1 VSFSEPSVAHLI
13 MGAFVPVVFS
23 MNVWGPG
30 RDDEAREFVLRQPTP
45 GRSDLYPPDLF
56 VVDPQGEL
64 LGRLPFDAS
73 ADETLVFLKDVLRR
87 HPDLAPAQGPDA
99 FDLPPPTLPGEIA
112 LAALRQRFESGD
124 KAALVGELEGW
135 IATYAEE
142 LPESAALA
150 RVLLGGARY
159 HADDLEGANA
169 AWDEVL
175 RLHPH
180 SPLRHRAY
188 YNRVEQGSF
197 PSVPHPDVID
207 HAPPPLV
214 QRGVIVPDAQVRER
228 NLAAV
233 REEARYLPLSD
244 GLPFVRVPAGTF
256 TMGGT
261 PAVQLRELP
270 VRRVTL
276 TRPFLLSAWPITR
289 RVWSRFRP
297 DDVPEAERDGVAGE
311 LPMVGISWT
320 DVRDFCEFL
329 SRIDGRRYRLPSEAE
344 WEYAARGGLEEK
356 MYPWGDEAADAGRCN
371 FLNPR
376 PVPVACYPANGYGLF
391 DMVGNNFEWVADFY
405 LKDAYALT
413 PSDVVDPSGP
423 SADEALERS
432 PDRSHSRVARGGGW
446 MSNEMSKIN
455 CRNSWRLGWPEFQRH
470 GNIGARIVADVE
482 E

>member
-1 VSFSEPSVAHLI
+1 MSFSEPAVAHLI
-13 MGAFVPVVFS
+13 TGAFVPVVFS

-56 VVDPQGEL
+56 VIDPDGVL

-73 ADETLVFLKDVLRR
+73 AAETLDFLKDILRR
-87 HPDLAPAQGPDA
+87 HPRLAPPQGPDA

-112 LAALRQRFESGD
+112 LAELRRRFEQGE
-124 KAALVGELEGW
+124 KAALVGELEEW
-135 IATYAEE
+135 IDRFAAE

-159 HADDLEGANA
+159 HADDLAGANA
-169 AWDEVL
+169 AWEEVL

-188 YNRVEQGSF
+188 YNRVEQGSY
-197 PSVPHPDVID
+197 PSVPHPDVIG
-207 HAPPPLV
+207 HHPPSIV
-214 QRGVIVPDAQVRER
+214 QRGIIVPDEARRRDNV
-228 NLAAV
+228 AAV
-233 REEARYLPLSD
+233 RTDPRYLALSE
-244 GLPFVRVPAGTF
+244 GLPFVRIPAGTF

-276 TRPFLLSAWPITR
+276 TRSYLLSAWPITR

-297 DDVPEAERDGVAGE
+297 ADVPEEERDGLAGE
-311 LPMVGISWT
+311 LPMIGISWI
-320 DVRDFCEFL
+320 DVRDFCAFL
-329 SRIDGRRYRLPSEAE
+329 GQRDGRRYRLPSEAE
-344 WEYAARGGLEEK
+344 WEYAARGGLEAK
-356 MYPWGDEAADAGRCN
+356 MYPWGDEPADAGRCN

-391 DMVGNNFEWVADFY
+391 DMVGNNFEWTADYY

-413 PSDVVDPSGP
+413 AAAVVDPPGP
-423 SADEALERS
+423 DAVEALERS
-432 PDRSHSRVARGGGW
+432 PDKSHSRVVRGGGW

-455 CRNSWRLGWPEFQRH
+455 CRNSWRLGWPEVFH
-470 GNIGARIVADVE
+470 DGNIGARIVAE
-482 E
+482 ED